1 MIHFHITHNSDKLDL
16 VMRYFSFSKLMTS
29 IISLGVILSPTLA
42 TAADMDKNQ
51 ADMAMIDGQN
61 RLNQDG
67 SSGLYIALDRAKVL
81 RITQPVSTIVI
92 GNPSIAD
99 ASLPDEKTLIL
110 TGRSYGETNILMLD
124 EDGTI
129 VADYNIFVGNRSD
142 AKIAVYRGAQRSTVA
157 CNPTCEPS
165 PTLGDNNESFNQ
177 GLSQIQAR
185 NGIASGFANGTPTG
199 PGQ

>member
-1 MIHFHITHNSDKLDL
+1 MIMAPFKS
-16 VMRYFSFSKLMTS
+16 S
-29 IISLGVILSPTLA
+29 IPSISLVLIASSTTLW
-42 TAADMDKNQ
+42 AADMDNNQ
-51 ADMAMIDGQN
+51 PNSAM
-61 RLNQDG
+61 LND
-67 SSGLYIALDRAKVL
+67 SSGMSQQNNNGLFLALDRAKVL

-99 ASLPDEKTLIL
+99 ASLPDEKTLVL

-142 AKIAVYRGAQRSTVA
+142 TKVAVYKGTNRSTIA
-157 CNPTCEPS
+157 CNPNCEPS
-165 PTLGDNNESFNQ
+165 PTLGDDGESFNQ

-185 NGIASGFANGTPTG
+185 NGLASGFASGSPTG
-199 PGQ
+199 VPQ